1 MTAETEC
8 PEVLLYLKFGLFS
21 HQECQHRLLLEV
33 DV

>member
-8 PEVLLYLKFGLFS
+8 PDLKFGLFE
-21 HQECQHRLLLEV
+21 HQDCQHRLLLQV